1 MEPFINLKE
10 KIKDYPNLSS
20 LLYSINTLIKE
31 IKYLFHALYTG
42 KYFIKYNRRHVTSF
56 LSKQKIIT
64 YELSDSDFI
73 TVDDLLKWL
82 NNKCVEYIDRRWT
95 IYIPPQKRLSNT
107 FPFLKNNYPVDSG
120 LKILKDFR
128 HPDKALYAHPKLR
141 KKHGSI
147 LKRLMTHSPV
157 SLVRVANYLYD
168 HQIGI
173 RVYDLIA
180 LKGENVCLTCY
191 VVKHIQGPTVQTDD
205 YNLFIKNIK
214 KLLKSGDI
222 TTVGETVENLKDFRP
237 PNCNDN
243 LFIDAK
249 EGRATY
255 VDFQGFLLFDENKII
270 DNIINDAKGNFHP
283 GTVRSNK
290 NGKKYLLEQIP
301 GLYIGKTNLK
311 NREDI
316 FHKMLEECECSFE
329 NRVVFDI
336 GCNTGLRIYNALS
349 KGAIWGFGWD
359 LPDVVAHSRK
369 MLLALGATRFDLF
382 KENISS
388 NTDFTLDVPKRF
400 MEKKDGILFF
410 LNIGNQIEFTDSVK
424 KMPWEFLFYEG
435 SAVSQPEWAEVISH
449 RYVVLSTGQEKEVT
463 LLRRRE

>member
-1 MEPFINLKE
+1 MKTFILLKN
-10 KIKDYPNLSS
+10 KVKAYPNLSS

-31 IKYLFHALYTG
+31 IRFIFHALYTG
-42 KYFIKYNRRHVTSF
+42 KYFIKYNRRRVAPF

-64 YELSDSDFI
+64 YELSDSAFI
-73 TVDDLLKWL
+73 TVDDFLKWL
-82 NNKCVEYIDRRWT
+82 KNKCVEYIDSRWT
-95 IYIPPQKRLSNT
+95 IYIPPQKGISNT
-107 FPFLKNNYPVDSG
+107 FSFLKNNHPVDSG

-128 HPDKALYAHPKLR
+128 HPDKALYTHPKLR
-141 KKHGSI
+141 KKYGSI

-168 HQIGI
+168 HKIGI
-173 RVYDLIA
+173 RVYDLVA
-180 LKGENVCLTCY
+180 LKGNNICLTCY
-191 VVKHIQGPTVQTDD
+191 VVKHIQGPTVQTDG

-214 KLLKSGDI
+214 KFLKSGDI

-255 VDFQGFLLFDENKII
+255 VDFQGFLLLNENKII
-270 DNIINDAKGNFHP
+270 DNIINETEGKFHP

-290 NGKKYLLEQIP
+290 NGKKYVFEQIP
-301 GLYIGKTNLK
+301 GLYVGKTNLK
-311 NREDI
+311 NNENI
-316 FHKMLEECECSFE
+316 FYQMLEECECSFE

-336 GCNTGLRIYNALS
+336 GCNTGLRLYNAIS

-369 MLLALGATRFDLF
+369 LLLALGATRFDLF
-382 KENISS
+382 SKNISS
-388 NTDFTLDVPKRF
+388 NTDFTFDVPKRF
-400 MEKKDGILFF
+400 MEKKDGILFL
-410 LNIGNQIEFTDSVK
+410 LNSEDQIELKDGVK

-435 SAVSQPEWAEVISH
+435 SAFSRPEWAEVVSH
-449 RYVVLSTGQEKEVT
+449 RYVVLSTGQEKEVI
-463 LLRRRE
+463 LLRRSE